1 MSTTPRIPA
10 GKYRARVKTA
20 DFGFTSNGSEQVQVI
35 FDILDPDYDGE
46 TVPWWG
52 YFSEKTAERTM
63 QSLRY
68 CGWKGDDVTNLEGIS
83 DNEVEL
89 EVEHNTYNGKTNARV
104 AWVNRPGSGGGITV
118 KAPMP
123 EDKRKAFAKKMK
135 ALAIKTAKE
144 VPARPAAPQIDPNDD
159 VGF

>member
-1 MSTTPRIPA
+1 MSADRIPE
-10 GKYRARVKTA
+10 GTYRARVKSA
-20 DFGFTSNGSEQVQVI
+20 DFGFTSKGTEQVQVV

-46 TVPWWG
+46 TVLWWG
-52 YFSEKTAERTM
+52 YFTEKTAERTM

-68 CGWKGDDVTNLEGIS
+68 CGWKGDDVTNLIGIS
-83 DNEVEL
+83 DNEVEVV
-89 EVEHNTYNGKTNARV
+89 VEHNTYQDKTNARV
-104 AWVNRPGSGGGITV
+104 AWVNRLGGGGVSV

-135 ALAIKTAKE
+135 ALALKTAKE
-144 VPARPAAPQIDPNDD
+144 VVTEKPAPQVDPNDD

>member
-1 MSTTPRIPA
+1 MSLIPE
-10 GKYRARVKTA
+10 GTYRARVKSA
-20 DFGFTSNGSEQVQVI
+20 DFGFTSKGTEQVQVA
-35 FDILDPDYDGE
+35 FDVLDPDYDGQ
-46 TVPWWG
+46 TVLWWG

-68 CGWKGDDVTNLEGIS
+68 CGWKGDDVTDLAGVS
-83 DNEVEL
+83 DNEVEIV
-89 EVEHNTYNGKTNARV
+89 VEHNEYNGKTSARV
-104 AWVNRPGSGGGITV
+104 AWVNRLGGDGVSV

-144 VPARPAAPQIDPNDD
+144 VTVKPASAIDPNDD

>member
-1 MSTTPRIPA
+1 MSNLIPE

-20 DFGFTSNGSEQVQVI
+20 DFGFTSGGTEQVQVI
-35 FDILDPDYDGE
+35 FDLLDPDYDGR

-68 CGWKGDDVTNLEGIS
+68 CGWKGDDVTNLDGIS
-83 DNEVEL
+83 DNEVEI

-104 AWVNRPGSGGGITV
+104 AWVNRVGGGGISV
-118 KAPMP
+118 KSPMA
-123 EDKRKAFAKKMK
+123 DAQRKAFAQRMK
-135 ALAIKTAKE
+135 ALAVKTRKE
-144 VPARPAAPQIDPNDD
+144 VESKPAPQIDPNDD

>member
-1 MSTTPRIPA
+1 MSNGPRIPE
-10 GKYRARVKTA
+10 GTYRARVKSA
-20 DFGFTSNGSEQVQVI
+20 DFGFTSKGTEQVQVV
-35 FDILDPDYDGE
+35 FDVLDPDYDGE
-46 TVPWWG
+46 TVMWWG

-68 CGWKGDDVTNLEGIS
+68 CGWKGDDVTDLKGIS
-83 DNEVEL
+83 DNEVEVV
-89 EVEHNTYNGKTNARV
+89 VEHNTYEGKTNARV
-104 AWVNRPGSGGGITV
+104 AWVNRIGAGVAV

-123 EDKRKAFAKKMK
+123 EDKRKAFAKRMK

-144 VPARPAAPQIDPNDD
+144 VAAAPSAPAIDPNDD